1 MLCCDCSRHMH
12 SRCFCWMITA
22 TGDLPG
28 CKDAPLPLCLSP
40 MMRRAPSFR
49 SCVRSFRQELQKG
62 RLAGILDAVFQT
74 AFGEEVYPTLEE
86 KAAHLLYFIVKGHPF
101 ADGNKRIGAALFLH
115 FLNKNGRLMSADGE
129 LHFSQEAL
137 VTLTLLL
144 AQSPPEEKDLLIALV
159 VALLNGTARTPASG

>member
-1 MLCCDCSRHMH
+1 M
-12 SRCFCWMITA
+12 
-22 TGDLPG
+22 
-28 CKDAPLPLCLSP
+28 K
-40 MMRRAPSFR
+40 RRAPLFR

-159 VALLNGTARTPASG
+159 VALLNGAARTPASG